1 MVNLLELL
9 KKRSQE
15 NWLIGYDSQE
25 FYHLVDKI
33 YTNLQTNYSQPLKTL
48 IVNENPITFLAY
60 FLAVSAANF
69 PVFLGN
75 SDWKAS
81 EWEQVF
87 NLIKPELILGDNPH
101 PPTPLSLKE
110 RGKNAPFNFK
120 IGEIIPHNY
129 IMIPTGGTSGQIKF
143 AIHSWKTLT
152 SSVTAFQ
159 QYFELKYLHSFCI
172 LPLYHVSG
180 LMQFLRCLFSGGKFA
195 LFDYKSL
202 KNDIYPTIN
211 PENYFISLVPTQLQ
225 FFLANNPQ
233 WLAKFKTV
241 LLGGAPA
248 SSLLLDFARQ
258 HKINLAPTYGMTET
272 ASGIAILKPQ
282 DFLNGNNS
290 TGQILPKNKLEF
302 TQNSVIKISSG
313 SLFMGYYPIF
323 TKNKYFQTDDLG
335 YFDEQNYLHIIG
347 RNSRK
352 IISGGENISPEEIE
366 NEILATGLVQDVCV
380 IGVQDEKWGEI
391 VTAIYVSLLPPT
403 PLNKGE
409 LIEEQIKAKI
419 QQKLSKYKLPK
430 KWLQVTEIPRNQQG
444 KLNFK
449 LLKSML
455 L

>member
-15 NWLIGYDSQE
+15 NWLIGYDSQD
-25 FYHLVDKI
+25 FYYLVDKI
-33 YTNLQTNYSQPLKTL
+33 YTNLQSNYSQPLKTL
-48 IVNENPITFLAY
+48 IVNDNPITFLAH

-87 NLIKPELILGDNPH
+87 NLVKPQLILGD
-101 PPTPLSLKE
+101 TILKKSPYFDLE
-110 RGKNAPFNFK
+110 NENQLLN
-120 IGEIIPHNY
+120 NY

-143 AIHSWKTLT
+143 AIHSWQTLT

-159 QYFELKYLHSFCI
+159 QYFELKYLNSFCI

-180 LMQFLRCLFSGGKFA
+180 LMQFLRCLFSGGNFA
-195 LFDYKSL
+195 LFDYISL
-202 KNDIYPTIN
+202 KNNIYPTIN
-211 PENYFISLVPTQLQ
+211 PENFFISLVPTQLQ

-248 SSLLLDFARQ
+248 LSLLLEFARQ

-290 TGQILPKNKLEF
+290 TGQILPKNKLEIS
-302 TQNSVIKISSG
+302 QNGVINISSA
-313 SLFMGYYPIF
+313 SLFMGYYPLF

-335 YFDEQNYLHIIG
+335 YFDEQNFLHIIG

-366 NEILATGLVQDVCV
+366 KEILATGLVQDVCV
-380 IGVQDEKWGEI
+380 IGIQDEKWGEI
-391 VTAIYVSLLPPT
+391 VTAIYVSLLPST
-403 PLNKGE
+403 SLNEGE

-419 QQKLSKYKLPK
+419 QQTLSKYKLPK